1 MKTAVL
7 FFGEIRGF
15 SELWKRV
22 YEQIVLPNN
31 ADVFMHNYYYDKD
44 FIEQYEDPEIRD
56 ELKEYYQNKGLNLYP
71 NQELY
76 DIFDTK
82 ARSLEKRKDFIKENQ
97 QTIDKYVNISAG
109 NQDTR
114 KGKKHVELMFNAIMS
129 QHYSRK
135 KVIELKR
142 DYEYKNGFVYDNV
155 IMTRLDINILGP
167 IRFSSKLTCINAK
180 ILTPGFSI
188 FEQIISGPSQQMDK
202 IATMF
207 DNACNY
213 YETYC
218 DSRLNFLTNEFF
230 MYLHLSKSGLQITNY
245 EYPLDYT
252 NSRNGISR
260 FNKPFIVEDDACFS
274 HQIIVNEDESKPRNV
289 RRWKLF

>member
-1 MKTAVL
+1 MRTAVL

-31 ADVFMHNYYYDKD
+31 ADVFMHNYYYDPD
-44 FIEQYEDPEIRD
+44 FIEQYEDLEIRD
-56 ELKEYYQNKGLNLYP
+56 ALKEYYNNKGLNLYP

-76 DIFDTK
+76 DIFAPK
-82 ARSLEKRKDFIKENQ
+82 ARSLEKRKEYAKDNKT
-97 QTIDKYVNISAG
+97 TIDKCINSNSYPHDI
-109 NQDTR
+109 R
-114 KGKKHVELMFNAIMS
+114 KGKIFIEMFFNTIMA

-142 DYEYKNGFVYDNV
+142 DYENQNGFVYDNV

-167 IRFSSKLTCINAK
+167 IRFLSKLTCINAK

-188 FEQIISGPSQQMDK
+188 FEQVISGPSKQMDN
-202 IATMF
+202 IATIF
-207 DNACNY
+207 SNACDY

-218 DSRLNFLTNEFF
+218 SPRLNFLCNEFF
-230 MYLHLSKSGLQITNY
+230 MYLHLSKEGLQIKNY

-252 NSRNGISR
+252 NSRNGLSR
-260 FNKPFIVEDDACFS
+260 FNKTFIFEHDTTS
-274 HQIIVNEDESKPRNV
+274 SQQIIVNIEEPKIRKPG
-289 RRWKLF
+289 RWKLF